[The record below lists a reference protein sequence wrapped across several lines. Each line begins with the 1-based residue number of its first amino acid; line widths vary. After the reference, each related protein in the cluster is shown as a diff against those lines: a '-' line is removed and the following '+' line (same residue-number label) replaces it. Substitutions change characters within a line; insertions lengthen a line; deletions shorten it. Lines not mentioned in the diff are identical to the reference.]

1 MTLYDWHSTSW
12 DLRAHPPDL
21 AILSVGAVEQFGP
34 YLPIGTQNIILE
46 AIARRVGER
55 LAGNVYLLPTWPL
68 GESIQHRGFA
78 GTVALSWR
86 VLMAVVTDLVGSLY
100 ACGLRRVVVLT
111 GLGGAACSTV
121 VPRENAIVKTAV
133 RQLNYDHPQLD
144 AIWAQPLTVARP
156 PLSALC
162 STAADD
168 VHAGEIVTSL
178 MLYLHP
184 DLVREA
190 REDHIPPRR
199 ATQYVDALP
208 FRALCPKGVWGRPSL
223 ASAELGARILQ
234 AAVDGT
240 VSYIEESLAELGRL
254 KRGTGS

>member
-1 MTLYDWHSTSW
+1 MTLYDWRNTSW
-12 DLRAHPPDL
+12 DLRAYPPDL

-34 YLPIGTQNIILE
+34 HLPIGTQNVILE

-55 LAGNVYLLPTWPL
+55 LTGNVYLLPTWPL

-78 GTVALSWR
+78 GTIALSWR
-86 VLMAVVTDLVGSLY
+86 TLMAVVTDLIGSLY
-100 ACGLRRVVVLT
+100 AGGLRRVVVIT

-121 VPRENAIVKTAV
+121 APRENAIVKTAV

-144 AIWAQPLTVARP
+144 AIWVQPLTVAQP

-162 STAADD
+162 PSATDD

-178 MLYLHP
+178 MLYLCP
-184 DLVREA
+184 DLVRGA
-190 REDHIPPRR
+190 REDYVPPR
-199 ATQYVDALP
+199 AVAQYVDALP
-208 FRALCPKGVWGRPSL
+208 FRALCTKGVWGRPSL
-223 ASAELGARILQ
+223 ASAELGARALQ

-240 VSYIEESLAELGRL
+240 VSYIEESLAELARL
-254 KRGTGS
+254 KCKTK